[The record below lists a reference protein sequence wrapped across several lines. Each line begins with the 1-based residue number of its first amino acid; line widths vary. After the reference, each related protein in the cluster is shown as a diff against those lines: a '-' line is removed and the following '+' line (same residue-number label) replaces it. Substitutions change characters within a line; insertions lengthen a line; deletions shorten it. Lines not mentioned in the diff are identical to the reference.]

1 MLELTQPEER
11 AKAPDLS
18 SMPKAELHIHLEG
31 APRWSTLRQALER
44 HKGIAL
50 PESPPWYE
58 PQFRFANFKE
68 LRGLFRRY
76 IHPWLQTPSGYTE
89 LIRDVVDSLLEQR
102 IRYAELNFYIPLV
115 ERVGISLNSVLAL
128 LEAEVERART
138 QGTVLKIFA
147 GINRDK
153 GVESASFWIKRVL
166 SAQVISGFDLHGSEL
181 DWSAE
186 PFKEAF
192 APVFEAGKKVKV
204 HAGEMDGPQS
214 IRAAVEGLGVD
225 QIGHGTSAIQDL
237 EVVSLLR
244 ERKVVVEM
252 CPTSNERLKNIPSYQ
267 DHPILE
273 LDAAGVAVT
282 VNSDDPIFFGYNLT
296 SEMARMVE
304 ERGATVADLERWTR
318 NAFQKAILDEA
329 TRSAFLAELDAWLQC
344 KNGNIVRVD
353 EDSCPFTQEKSSL
366 RFNSL
371 L

>member
-11 AKAPDLS
+11 AKAPNLS

-31 APRWSTLRQALER
+31 APRWSTLRQALDR
-44 HKGIAL
+44 HKGIDL
-50 PESPPWYE
+50 PDSPPWYE
-58 PQFRFANFKE
+58 PQFRFASFEEFK
-68 LRGLFRRY
+68 GLFGKY

-89 LIRDVVDSLLEQR
+89 LIGDVVDSLLEQR
-102 IRYAELNFYIPLV
+102 IRYGELNFYIPLV

-153 GVESASFWIKRVL
+153 GVESAIFWIQRVL
-166 SAQVISGFDLHGSEL
+166 SAQVISGFDLHGSEV

-186 PFKEAF
+186 LFKEAF
-192 APVFEAGKKVKV
+192 APVFEVGKKIKV
-204 HAGEMDGPQS
+204 HAGEMEGPQS
-214 IRAAVEGLGVD
+214 IRAAVEELGVD
-225 QIGHGTSAIQDL
+225 QIGHGTSAIQDP

-244 ERKVVVEM
+244 DRKVVLEM
-252 CPTSNERLKNIPSYQ
+252 CPTSNERLGNISSYQ

-296 SEMARMVE
+296 SEMARLMS
-304 ERGATVADLERWTR
+304 ERGATVTDLVRWTR
-318 NAFQKAILDEA
+318 NAFKKAILDEE
-329 TRSAFLAELDAWLQC
+329 TRSTFLIELDTWLQC
-344 KNGNIVRVD
+344 EYSRKTI
-353 EDSCPFTQEKSSL
+353 E
-366 RFNSL
+366 
-371 L
+371 